1 MCFIP
6 RRVYI
11 IRINKDTIRQYTTLY
26 YNKSKQL
33 HVSAVQRQPSSDRMF
48 QKRKKGNY
56 TVVAIHCIEYI
67 YIYIYN
73 IIIYYHYVYRVLYII
88 T

>member
-67 YIYIYN
+67 YIYN

>member
-1 MCFIP
+1 MCHP

-11 IRINKDTIRQYTTLY
+11 IRNNKDTIRQYTTLY

-33 HVSAVQRQPSSDRMF
+33 HVSAVHIIRPMF

-56 TVVAIHCIEYI
+56 TVVAI
-67 YIYIYN
+67 
-73 IIIYYHYVYRVLYII
+73 
-88 T
+88 